1 MGLISPIRPIKP
13 IKPMN
18 LSKKQFEVTALII
31 VLTIIAIALLLSS
44 CNVTR
49 TVTTTAQTIQRGDT
63 TTVIMTK
70 TVEQYDGNVDATKLV
85 QAGQAAG
92 L

>member
-1 MGLISPIRPIKP
+1 MS
-13 IKPMN
+13 
-18 LSKKQFEVTALII
+18 LSKKQFEVTAII
-31 VLTIIAIALLLSS
+31 VLLIILILAGLLSS

-49 TVTTTAQTIQRGDT
+49 TITTTAQTIQRGDT

-70 TVEQYDGNVDATKLV
+70 TVEQYDGNVDATKLLK
-85 QAGQAAG
+85 AGTVASG

>member
-1 MGLISPIRPIKP
+1 
-13 IKPMN
+13 MN
-18 LSKKQFEVTALII
+18 LSKKQFEVTALI
-31 VLTIIAIALLLSS
+31 VLLVIIALALILSG

-49 TVTTTAQTIQRGDT
+49 TITTTAQTIQRGDT

-70 TVEQYDGNVDATKLV
+70 TIEQYDGNVDATKLLK
-85 QAGQAAG
+85 AGSAAG